1 MLKDDMLGYWY
12 GFEGSHQPGGFDRE
26 HTILQV
32 RVNEIQEFESSS
44 ENGRTAAKGVLFRG
58 IGEGMQT
65 RLFLVGE
72 VFEVRCGFVAFVFQW
87 CLIVTCL
94 LAESLG

>member
-1 MLKDDMLGYWY
+1 VLKDDMLGYWY
-12 GFEGSHQPGGFDRE
+12 GFEGSHHPGGFDRE

-32 RVNEIQEFESSS
+32 RVNEVQEFESSS
-44 ENGRTAAKGVLFRG
+44 DNGKKAKGVLFRG

-72 VFEVRCGFVAFVFQW
+72 VFEVG
-87 CLIVTCL
+87 L
-94 LAESLG
+94 LVLHFFFSVCYTYLSSRYCTRQ